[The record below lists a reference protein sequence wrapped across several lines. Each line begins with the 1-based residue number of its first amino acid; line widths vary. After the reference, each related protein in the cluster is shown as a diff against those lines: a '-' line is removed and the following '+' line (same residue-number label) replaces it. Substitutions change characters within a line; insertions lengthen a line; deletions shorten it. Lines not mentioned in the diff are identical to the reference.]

1 MLPLVAETFKGAKT
15 TCFAYGQTGSGK
27 TYTMMGTS
35 DGAVPGL
42 YLLAADDV
50 IRFLDM
56 YTDLE
61 LHLSF
66 YEIYCGKLY
75 DLLNNRENIFCR
87 EDGKQ
92 KVNIV
97 NLTEMK
103 VTSVDEIMDTL
114 SVGMQLRAS
123 GKTGAND

>member
-1 MLPLVAETFKGAKT
+1 
-15 TCFAYGQTGSGK
+15 
-27 TYTMMGTS
+27 MGTP

-61 LHLSF
+61 LYLSF

-75 DLLNNRENIFCR
+75 DLLNDRATVFCR

-97 NLTEMK
+97 NLTEMR
-103 VTSVDEIMDTL
+103 VNTVEEIMETL
-114 SVGMQLRAS
+114 VVGM
-123 GKTGAND
+123 